1 MPGGIIRWLDMNY
14 GAGRAQPPSHYLGA
28 RDDFVLRWG
37 SPKGGPSSIEYPR
50 RGLTKGDATSGS
62 FFIKFGKPRFI
73 VKEIAR
79 RRKSKPD
86 RSRSR
91 YTLTCYG
98 TALKSA
104 SEPRKFVMRGKATL
118 RRELVNQAR

>member
-1 MPGGIIRWLDMNY
+1 LSIPDAGSARAKWHGGRCDESLIPL
-14 GAGRAQPPSHYLGA
+14 A
-28 RDDFVLRWG
+28 F
-37 SPKGGPSSIEYPR
+37 
-50 RGLTKGDATSGS
+50 
-62 FFIKFGKPRFI
+62 
-73 VKEIAR
+73 
-79 RRKSKPD
+79 
-86 RSRSR
+86 R

>member
-14 GAGRAQPPSHYLGA
+14 GGGHRRVAPRPLSIPDAGSARANG
-28 RDDFVLRWG
+28 
-37 SPKGGPSSIEYPR
+37 
-50 RGLTKGDATSGS
+50 TKGDATSRS
-62 FFIKFGKPRFI
+62 FFIKFGKPRSI